1 MQGISDLTQTINL
14 IKYISLGFSAIW
26 RHHAYPKLNLIFIA
40 IYLNILKFIL

>member
-14 IKYISLGFSAIW
+14 IKYISLGFGAIW
-26 RHHAYPKLNLIFIA
+26 RRPKHPKFNLIFIA

>member
-14 IKYISLGFSAIW
+14 IKYISLNFGAIW
-26 RHHAYPKLNLIFIA
+26 RRPAYPKLNLIFIA

>member
-14 IKYISLGFSAIW
+14 IKYISLSFGAFW
-26 RHHAYPKLNLIFIA
+26 RRPVYPKLNLIFIA

>member
-14 IKYISLGFSAIW
+14 IKYISLGFGAIW
-26 RHHAYPKLNLIFIA
+26 RRPTYPKLNLIFIA

>member
-14 IKYISLGFSAIW
+14 IKYISFGFGAIW
-26 RHHAYPKLNLIFIA
+26 RRPAYPKLNLIFIA

>member
-14 IKYISLGFSAIW
+14 IKYISLCFGAIW
-26 RHHAYPKLNLIFIA
+26 RRPKYPKLNLIFIA

>member
-14 IKYISLGFSAIW
+14 IKYISLNFGAIW
-26 RHHAYPKLNLIFIA
+26 RRPKYPKFNLIFIA